1 MPEAVSGRRRK
12 KRTSIETTVRV
23 SLERAFIQNPKP
35 TSEEICMLADV
46 LCMEKE
52 VVRVWFCNRRQKEKR
67 INPLGPGCGSPLSSS
82 PTDMMFY
89 SGDSYVDQIGNR
101 SSNSSTSS
109 LYGGIGGGGGDS
121 PIPTN
126 KSHNQSLIGHL
137 NLSQQQQQRT
147 KHHQHSISTLL
158 DDDDDDDDID
168 VDNDDYVDDDNDS
181 SMVNNQ
187 LQRQRQ
193 SPMNTASTNA
203 STTTNAD

>member
-1 MPEAVSGRRRK
+1 MLIK
-12 KRTSIETTVRV
+12 LVRIFFAC
-23 SLERAFIQNPKP
+23 LFIQKQHEFSRIFPK
-35 TSEEICMLADV
+35 L
-46 LCMEKE
+46 
-52 VVRVWFCNRRQKEKR
+52 
-67 INPLGPGCGSPLSSS
+67 INKKK
-82 PTDMMFY
+82 TDLF
-89 SGDSYVDQIGNR
+89 STGNR

-158 DDDDDDDDID
+158 DDDDDDDID